1 LAKEE
6 GIVLRTG
13 PGTALV
19 RTVRTDAC
27 DSCEAK
33 DACNMLGGGKDS
45 EIEAINKIGAKT
57 DDRVVIGFES
67 SSLFKAS
74 LLLYILPVVFMIA
87 GALTGQKL
95 SIKYGLSETFYSA
108 LSAFLSFAAAFII
121 VRILGNR
128 MARKDA
134 YRAKLIRIIRQKV

>member
-1 LAKEE
+1 MAKEE

-13 PGTALV
+13 LGTAWV
-19 RTVRTDAC
+19 MTNKSDAC
-27 DSCEAK
+27 DSCNAK

-74 LLLYILPVVFMIA
+74 FLLYILPIVFMIT
-87 GALTGQKL
+87 GALIGQKFSL
-95 SIKYGLSETFYSA
+95 TYRLNETLFSA
-108 LSAFLSFAAAFII
+108 GGAFLAFAVSFLI
-121 VRILGNR
+121 VRILGDK
-128 MARKDA
+128 MAQKDA
-134 YRAKLIRIIRQKV
+134 YKAKIIKIVRQKS

>member
-13 PGTALV
+13 SGTAWV

-45 EIEAINKIGAKT
+45 EIEAVNKIGAKT
-57 DDRVVIGFES
+57 DDRVIIGFES
-67 SSLFKAS
+67 SSLLKAS
-74 LLLYILPVVFMIA
+74 FLIYIFPILFMIA

-95 SIKYGLSETFYSA
+95 SIRYGLNETLFPA
-108 LSAFLSFAAAFII
+108 VSAFISFAASFII

-128 MARKDA
+128 MAGKDA
-134 YRAKLIRIIRQKV
+134 YKAKIIRIVRQRN

>member
-1 LAKEE
+1 MAKEE

>member
-13 PGTALV
+13 AGTAWV
-19 RTVRTDAC
+19 KTTKSDAC

-45 EIEAINKIGAKT
+45 EVEAINKIGAEA

-74 LLLYILPVVFMIA
+74 FLLYILPIVFMIA
-87 GALTGQKL
+87 GALTGQKFSL
-95 SIKYGLSETFYSA
+95 KYGVNETLFSA
-108 LSAFLSFAAAFII
+108 GAAFLSFAAAFLL
-121 VRILGNR
+121 VRVLGNR

-134 YRAKLIRIIRQKV
+134 YKAKIIKIIRQKA